1 MRRIALLVLALTV
14 ANSTG
19 AQSPDSN
26 TSRIIEEWT
35 AFTSA
40 LQQAGTQ
47 ILEQSST
54 RDDIDAA
61 EANLYLVQ
69 QLSAAI
75 AQEFD
80 EYRIDTPLLRV
91 GATTIHKWGL
101 DSSEAKYQGAAIESS
116 GLYRLSGTLGSA
128 QITSIQSV
136 MSADTFI
143 SYASIDQTQ
152 LQTNTNGEFELVIGL
167 SKPEDW
173 QGPFLQLQP
182 TSNRLLIREYFGDW
196 PNEAPSTL
204 LLERLDTAHPPPPM
218 TMEKSAELMQAI
230 AKRFER
236 RAPFWNGWV
245 QNSRSQLKNQLRL
258 LVGNQ
263 QGLSNNAY
271 GDGWFDIADDEAL
284 LIELEPPKAQMWS
297 FQLGNYWWESIEYIT
312 GFGSINSFQAH
323 TDSDGIIRLV
333 IAKQDPGILNWL
345 DTGGHNE
352 GSVMYRFQNTT
363 SSPTPTATLVKLDE
377 LTALLPADT
386 ALATA
391 QDREQARTKR
401 RQHIQRRW
409 AP

>member
-1 MRRIALLVLALTV
+1 MRRIPLLILALAIV
-14 ANSTG
+14 HAAN
-19 AQSPDSN
+19 AQTADTTKSH
-26 TSRIIEEWT
+26 IIQDWIT
-35 AFTSA
+35 FTNA

-75 AQEFD
+75 AQELD

-101 DSSEAKYQGAAIESS
+101 DSSEAKYQGAVIDSS
-116 GLYRLSGTLGSA
+116 GLYRLSGKLGSA
-128 QITSIQSV
+128 QIISIQSV
-136 MSADTFI
+136 MSADTFK

-152 LQTNTNGEFELVIGL
+152 LQAKASGEFELVIGL

-182 TSNRLLIREYFGDW
+182 NSNRLLIREYFGDW
-196 PNEAPSTL
+196 LKEAPSTL
-204 LLERLDTAHPPPPM
+204 HLERLDKTDGPPPM
-218 TMEKSAELMQAI
+218 TLEKSAELMQSI
-230 AKRFER
+230 AKHFER

-245 QNSRSQLKNQLRL
+245 QNSRSKLKNQLRL

-284 LIELEPPKAQMWS
+284 LITLEPPKAQMWS

-323 TDSDGIIRLV
+323 TDSDGMIRLV
-333 IAKQDPGILNWL
+333 IAKRDPGVLNWL

-377 LTALLPADT
+377 LKALLPEDT
-386 ALATA
+386 AMATA
-391 QDREQARTKR
+391 EDREQAIRER

>member
-1 MRRIALLVLALTV
+1 MRYIAFLIFAFASVHTV
-14 ANSTG
+14 E
-19 AQSPDSN
+19 AQSPESAK
-26 TSRIIEEWT
+26 SQIIDQWT
-35 AFTSA
+35 AFTDA
-40 LQQAGTQ
+40 LQRAGTK

-69 QLSAAI
+69 QLSAAV
-75 AQEFD
+75 AQELD
-80 EYRIDTPLLRV
+80 EYRIDTPLLRI

-101 DSSEAKYQGAAIESS
+101 DSSEAKYQGAVIDSS

-128 QITSIQSV
+128 QIISIQSV
-136 MSADTFI
+136 MSANTFK
-143 SYASIDQTQ
+143 SYASIDQTK
-152 LQTNTNGEFELVIGL
+152 LNARADGSFELLVGL

-173 QGPFLQLQP
+173 HGPFLQLQP
-182 TSNRLLIREYFGDW
+182 TSNRLLVREYFGDW
-196 PNEAPSTL
+196 PNEAPSAFH
-204 LLERLDTAHPPPPM
+204 LERLDDAQAPPPM
-218 TMEKSAELMQAI
+218 TLEKSAELMNNI
-230 AKRFER
+230 AQGFAR

-245 QNSRSQLKNQLRL
+245 QNSRNKLKNQLRL

-312 GFGSINSFQAH
+312 GLGSINSFQAA
-323 TDSDGIIRLV
+323 TDNDGKIRLV
-333 IAKQDPGILNWL
+333 IAKQDPGIRNWL

-363 SSPTPTATLVKLDE
+363 TVPTPSAQLVKLSE
-377 LTALLPADT
+377 LPSLLPRDT
-386 ALATA
+386 AMATA
-391 QDREQARTKR
+391 EDREQAIGVR
-401 RQHIQRRW
+401 RQHVQRRW

>member
-1 MRRIALLVLALTV
+1 MWRAAFLILAFLVTHT
-14 ANSTG
+14 ANI
-19 AQSPDSN
+19 QSSEPAKSQVID
-26 TSRIIEEWT
+26 EWT
-35 AFTSA
+35 AFTDA
-40 LQQAGTQ
+40 LQRAGTQ

-75 AQEFD
+75 AQELD

-101 DSSEAKYQGAAIESS
+101 DSSEAKYQGAVIDSA
-116 GLYRLSGTLGSA
+116 GTYRLSGTLGSA
-128 QITSIQSV
+128 QIISIQSV
-136 MSADTFI
+136 MSADTFK
-143 SYASIDQTQ
+143 SYTSIDQTQ
-152 LQTNTNGEFELVIGL
+152 LNASADGRFELLVGL

-182 TSNRLLIREYFGDW
+182 TSNRLLVREYFGDW
-196 PNEAPSTL
+196 PNEAPSTFH
-204 LLERLDTAHPPPPM
+204 LERLDEAQAPPPM
-218 TMEKSAELMQAI
+218 TMEKSSELMQAI

-245 QNSRSQLKNQLRL
+245 QNSRSTLKNELRL

-284 LIELEPPKAQMWS
+284 LIELEPPRAQMWS

-312 GFGSINSFQAH
+312 GFGSINRFQAA
-323 TDSDGIIRLV
+323 TDSDGMIRLV
-333 IAKQDPGILNWL
+333 IAKQDPGVLNWL

-363 SSPTPTATLVKLDE
+363 TSPTPTATLVKLDE
-377 LTALLPADT
+377 LKALLPADT
-386 ALATA
+386 ALATSE
-391 QDREQARTKR
+391 DRRQAVKER
-401 RQHIQRRW
+401 RQHVQRRW

>member
-1 MRRIALLVLALTV
+1 MRIRLCVLFLALATTHV
-14 ANSTG
+14 YAESVNSTK
-19 AQSPDSN
+19 AQ
-26 TSRIIEEWT
+26 IINEWK
-35 AFTSA
+35 AFARS
-40 LQQAGTQ
+40 LEQAGTK

-75 AQEFD
+75 IQEFD

-101 DSSEAKYQGAAIESS
+101 DSSEAKYQGAVIDSS

-128 QITSIQSV
+128 QIISIQSV
-136 MSADTFI
+136 MSAETFK

-152 LQTNTNGEFELVIGL
+152 LRASPEGKFELLIGL

-173 QGPFLQLQP
+173 QGPFLQLQT
-182 TSNRLLIREYFGDW
+182 TSNRLLVREYFGDW
-196 PNEAPSTL
+196 PIEAPSTF
-204 LLERLDTAHPPPPM
+204 LLERLDNAQAPPPM
-218 TMEKSAELMQAI
+218 TMETSTDLMQAI

-245 QNSRSQLKNQLRL
+245 QNSRSKLKNQLRL

-297 FQLGNYWWESIEYIT
+297 FQLGNYWWESIEYVT

-323 TDSDGIIRLV
+323 TDSDGMIRLV

-363 SSPTPTATLVKLDE
+363 TVPSPTARLVKLDKLNE
-377 LTALLPADT
+377 LLPADT
-386 ALATA
+386 ATATPE
-391 QDREQARTKR
+391 DREQARQAR
-401 RQHIQRRW
+401 RQHLQQRW